1 MRSEAPFFSF
11 VCYLFLSLL
20 SLAFLF
26 SLSPLVCIYLLK
38 TRHNPRAK
46 PAFLLIGSWNTLL
59 FSVFLLSTRFSCFFV
74 RPVLLYSNDVLVRE
88 FSSMV
93 EAAQWLNVSRFTL
106 MRHVKSGKVLNGEY
120 IIRLS
125 RKL

>member
-1 MRSEAPFFSF
+1 MSKAKTGSNNPSF
-11 VCYLFLSLL
+11 GRTGDNNQMSG
-20 SLAFLF
+20 
-26 SLSPLVCIYLLK
+26 II
-38 TRHNPRAK
+38 
-46 PAFLLIGSWNTLL
+46 PANA
-59 FSVFLLSTRFSCFFV
+59 
-74 RPVLLYSNDVLVRE
+74 RPVLLYFNDVLVRE